1 MNTARSPGRWRSLA
15 DITDRKRAETAER
28 EQRTLAEALRDTAAA
43 LSSTLNF
50 DEVLD
55 RILENVGKIVP
66 YDNANVSLIKGRTA
80 YFVRMRGYVVPG
92 TETDLMAYH
101 FNLDATEDLRYSE
114 TTGQSVIISDVAQ
127 YPGWLPIP
135 GRTWI
140 QSHLGVPIHIKGQ
153 AVGYLSLESA
163 SPGFFTPQHAGQLQ
177 SFAAQAAVAIENAQ
191 LYQQIHRY
199 AEELEARVLERT
211 IELEREQQRL
221 RAILDTAGEGI
232 FFTDH
237 RGIIEYINPA
247 MERLTGYA
255 SAEVL
260 GHNPNIWRSGRTPAA
275 VFSALWHTILRGEAW
290 QGELVNRRKDE
301 TLYDAA
307 LLVAPLVQGDQQ
319 ISGFVAIARD
329 ITRQKELDR
338 LKDQFVANVS
348 HELRTPLTNVKLH
361 VNLLENGAAAKRD
374 QYLQTLNREVHR
386 LEALIENLLSLSR
399 LDMGKIAITLGP
411 IDLNHSVNQLAYDR
425 RALIAESGLRVET
438 QLDQHLPLAQADDM
452 LVSQILANLM
462 TNAMHYTPP
471 GGQVTLST
479 ATRQQDDEPWITV
492 SVTDTGPGISA
503 QDLPHLFERFYR
515 GEVGRRSGAPGTGL
529 GLAICHDIAL
539 KLNGHITVD
548 SQPGRGA
555 AFTVWLRPVAAP

>member
-1 MNTARSPGRWRSLA
+1 
-15 DITDRKRAETAER
+15 
-28 EQRTLAEALRDTAAA
+28 
-43 LSSTLNF
+43 
-50 DEVLD
+50 V
-55 RILENVGKIVP
+55 
-66 YDNANVSLIKGRTA
+66 
-80 YFVRMRGYVVPG
+80 
-92 TETDLMAYH
+92 
-101 FNLDATEDLRYSE
+101 
-114 TTGQSVIISDVAQ
+114 
-127 YPGWLPIP
+127 
-135 GRTWI
+135 
-140 QSHLGVPIHIKGQ
+140 
-153 AVGYLSLESA
+153 VGYLSLESA

-191 LYQQIHRY
+191 LYQQTHRY

-211 IELEREQQRL
+211 LELEREQQRL

-232 FFTDH
+232 FFTDR
-237 RGIIEYINPA
+237 RGTIEYINPA
-247 MERLTGYA
+247 MERLTGYS

-290 QGELVNRRKDE
+290 QGEVVNRRKDE

-307 LLVAPLVQGDQQ
+307 LLVAPLVQGDKQ

-348 HELRTPLTNVKLH
+348 HELHTPLTNVKLH

-374 QYLQTLNREVHR
+374 QYLQTLSREVQR

-399 LDMGKIAITLGP
+399 LEMGKSAIMLGP

-425 RALIAESGLRVET
+425 RALIAESGLRMET
-438 QLDQHLPLAQADDM
+438 QLDQHLPLAQADDR
-452 LVSQILANLM
+452 LVSQILSNLM

-479 ATRQQDDEPWITV
+479 ALRQQDDEPWITV

-503 QDLPHLFERFYR
+503 QDLPHLFKRFYR

>member
-1 MNTARSPGRWRSLA
+1 M
-15 DITDRKRAETAER
+15 
-28 EQRTLAEALRDTAAA
+28 
-43 LSSTLNF
+43 
-50 DEVLD
+50 
-55 RILENVGKIVP
+55 
-66 YDNANVSLIKGRTA
+66 
-80 YFVRMRGYVVPG
+80 
-92 TETDLMAYH
+92 
-101 FNLDATEDLRYSE
+101 
-114 TTGQSVIISDVAQ
+114 
-127 YPGWLPIP
+127 
-135 GRTWI
+135 
-140 QSHLGVPIHIKGQ
+140 
-153 AVGYLSLESA
+153 
-163 SPGFFTPQHAGQLQ
+163 
-177 SFAAQAAVAIENAQ
+177 
-191 LYQQIHRY
+191 
-199 AEELEARVLERT
+199 
-211 IELEREQQRL
+211 
-221 RAILDTAGEGI
+221 
-232 FFTDH
+232 
-237 RGIIEYINPA
+237 
-247 MERLTGYA
+247 
-255 SAEVL
+255 
-260 GHNPNIWRSGRTPAA
+260 
-275 VFSALWHTILRGEAW
+275 
-290 QGELVNRRKDE
+290 
-301 TLYDAA
+301 
-307 LLVAPLVQGDQQ
+307 VAPLVQGDQQ

-374 QYLQTLNREVHR
+374 QYLQTLNREVQR

-411 IDLNHSVNQLAYDR
+411 IDLNHSVSQLAYDR

-438 QLDQHLPLAQADDM
+438 QLDQNLPLAQADDR

-479 ATRQQDDEPWITV
+479 ASRRQDDEPWITV
-492 SVTDTGPGISA
+492 SVIDTGPGISA